1 MRSSL
6 LYTTKSITLKDSYTL
21 YEFLE
26 NSSFQQY
33 VKAPDSQE
41 AKLWIQWLEAHPE
54 QRECAEQ
61 ARQMVIGLQFEKAS
75 LSSEEIEQ
83 AWLKVDTRIKKQGY
97 AGSLVYWNLYHA
109 VAATVSLLIIAT
121 ALVWVFDA
129 SYEMNVQT
137 AYGETKFLKL
147 PDGSEVTLNANS
159 TLRYNARALNSPER
173 IVDLSGEAFFHVVQR
188 IDKAGQHSFSVITE
202 EGSTI
207 EVLGTAFNVQS
218 RRNVTQVVLESG
230 KVQFKTE
237 KEATMLEPGEMVE
250 YSGTTKKVSKRNV
263 QAEMYSA
270 WKDQKLYFDDTPLTS
285 LALILEDT
293 YGLEVIFKEEMLKEK
308 KISGTVTATN
318 LPTLLQAVE
327 RLLRISINRQ
337 QDTLYFESHSL

>member
-1 MRSSL
+1 M
-6 LYTTKSITLKDSYTL
+6 KDNYTL
-21 YEFLE
+21 YELLE
-26 NSSFQQY
+26 DASFQQY
-33 VKAPDSQE
+33 VKAPGSQE
-41 AKLWIQWLEAHPE
+41 ALLWRQWLEAHPE

-61 ARQMVIGLQFEKAS
+61 AKQMVIGLQFKKAN
-75 LSSEEIEQ
+75 LSAEEIEK
-83 AWLKVDTRIKKQGY
+83 AWLDVETSIKTG
-97 AGSLVYWNLYHA
+97 GNVSRSLYGNLYHG
-109 VAATVSLLIIAT
+109 VAATVSLLILAT
-121 ALVWVFDA
+121 VSWWVFSA
-129 SYEMNVQT
+129 SYEMNIQT

-159 TLRYNARALNSPER
+159 YLHYNVQNLQGPER
-173 IVDLSGEAFFHVVQR
+173 IVNLKGEAFFHVEQR
-188 IDKAGQHSFSVITE
+188 KDHAGQHSFSVMTE
-202 EGSTI
+202 EGGTI

-237 KEATMLEPGEMVE
+237 KEATTLEPGEMVE
-250 YSGTTKKVSKRNV
+250 YSGATKKVSKKNV

-293 YGLEVIFKEEMLKEK
+293 YGLEVIFKDEMLKEK
-308 KISGTVTATN
+308 KISGAITATN

-337 QDTLYFESHSL
+337 QDTLYFESHTR